1 MDANAVATGHYACT
15 TFGNFLEN
23 YDAVAGIH
31 NFCVYTRLVETVSL
45 VLLLKMILWC
55 SELPSGMYCRVK

>member
-45 VLLLKMILWC
+45 VFC
-55 SELPSGMYCRVK
+55 